1 MVQAQC
7 SRCNSPE
14 AQWSRCNGVRRATAL
29 QGLLEGSWSPAKAR
43 PRNARPRSATAPA
56 GQAIGFAK
64 SKARGLCANHCG
76 RSTRAVSDFPTASWL
91 TSRGGPGGV
100 RDDQTHDLDGTH
112 RYAQTRNAA
121 TKTRLHTRTYTHT
134 YKETHLCELRH
145 TKARRAFRYTSL
157 VHTSRRNTCSKV
169 QASGSRGGRPCSWH
183 MQKRQRLL
191 HKHDTFHAGD
201 VGSNVEWAST
211 QIRNAR
217 YKTHY

>member
-100 RDDQTHDLDGTH
+100 RDDQTHDLDGT
-112 RYAQTRNAA
+112 R
-121 TKTRLHTRTYTHT
+121 RLETLLRKRDYTHVLTHTRTRKLTYANSGTQKQDVHSGTQAWFTLPGATPAAKSKQAGQEGADPVAGTCRNGSACYTNT
-134 YKETHLCELRH
+134 THS
-145 TKARRAFRYTSL
+145 T
-157 VHTSRRNTCSKV
+157 
-169 QASGSRGGRPCSWH
+169 RG
-183 MQKRQRLL
+183 
-191 HKHDTFHAGD
+191 T
-201 VGSNVEWAST
+201 
-211 QIRNAR
+211 
-217 YKTHY
+217 